1 MSIGLASTRGKA
13 WIHSSGNTTDTK
25 EMWNYFGNQTEFLES
40 MAEACKAVVDYMKEE
55 NLLYINVANKLSI
68 DCDCN
73 AHPKDPEMAD
83 IGIYASTDPD
93 ALDQCCYD
101 AIINSSDKGK
111 TSLVNRMKEKNAI
124 HVVEEAYLL
133 GLGTREYE
141 IISID

>member
-1 MSIGLASTRGKA
+1 M
-13 WIHSSGNTTDTK
+13 D
-25 EMWNYFGNQTEFLES
+25 
-40 MAEACKAVVDYMKEE
+40 
-55 NLLYINVANKLSI
+55 
-68 DCDCN
+68 
-73 AHPKDPEMAD
+73 D
-83 IGIYASTDPD
+83 IGIYASTDPV

-101 AIINSSDKGK
+101 AIINSNDKGK